1 MLKMSPD
8 TLVHREVGSDICA
21 NAEQLQNISENIE
34 IINDIL
40 KRKQF
45 GNDPFNYDEINLCEI
60 LSDENIHLIKNT
72 HKQNIINIKNELDKL
87 YEYYS
92 SGHQYLHGVNSV
104 MDNVDNFIEMKSDL
118 NYAYNNNLTV
128 AANGSSYDKTKDG
141 VIPQAMTM
149 LFNYRKEIKTE
160 MKKVKQKWQDKIKE
174 LNELEKCD

>member
-1 MLKMSPD
+1 MAKKGRRKKKTIDINVAVVILVIISVLLFVLIYTKSGYIGEHLSPMLGGIM
-8 TLVHREVGSDICA
+8 G
-21 NAEQLQNISENIE
+21 
-34 IINDIL
+34 
-40 KRKQF
+40 F
-45 GNDPFNYDEINLCEI
+45 
-60 LSDENIHLIKNT
+60 IKY
-72 HKQNIINIKNELDKL
+72 IKTD

-174 LNELEKCD
+174 LNELEKRD